1 MYPDA
6 VLLYYHLSNRWCD
19 TQLDNYRKIQQ
30 GKTRYISQ
38 EKIDMLNQIGF
49 IWDKRG
55 QLWKDNYA
63 KLKLFKEQQGHCNVT
78 STNNGGDK
86 SFGTWAAKQKKKYS
100 NYKEGKNVKLEHTLT
115 DEQANLLD
123 AIDYGASVNKI
134 SGRKSS
140 RSYPAAKKSK
150 DQKRTGE
157 EALAD
162 TTVDSQVSITP
173 V

>member
-1 MYPDA
+1 MSLPDTMIP
-6 VLLYYHLSNRWCD
+6 SNRWCD
-19 TQLDNYRKIQQ
+19 TQLDNYRKIQK

-123 AIDYGASVNKI
+123 AIDYGSSVNK
-134 SGRKSS
+134 S
-140 RSYPAAKKSK
+140 RSSSAAKRAK

-157 EALAD
+157 EALVDTNAVLLLAD
-162 TTVDSQVSITP
+162 TATDSQVSITP

>member
-1 MYPDA
+1 MYANA

-115 DEQANLLD
+115 DEQATLLD
-123 AIDYGASVNKI
+123 AIDYGASVNKT
-134 SGRKSS
+134 SETRKS
-140 RSYPAAKKSK
+140 RKS
-150 DQKRTGE
+150 TGE
-157 EALAD
+157 KAFADTNDVSLLAD
-162 TTVDSQVSITP
+162 TAAESQVSITP